1 MRINKNTIF
10 SEKALQKH
18 KRVEEKKKKIDDVLH
33 VIKDK
38 RQEEENARIRRLNYL
53 ENRGRFAVLD
63 DSSSDED
70 DYAVLKIKP
79 HVSPRLQPVKT
90 CNKSV
95 SFIDKKAQELAQK
108 KTEKYNAYM
117 ESLYG
122 YWPLPSMKDIMKG
135 RRSFLDYPDN
145 ALLFELTEVH
155 GGWSIYM
162 EFMEGKLVGGRLGVI
177 EHAINNARRK
187 RRWLWSPE
195 EHARIEREDAEREE
209 AARLLEE
216 ERCRKI
222 EEEARLLEEERLRK
236 IEEAARILEEE
247 RLRKI
252 EEAARIEEE
261 RLRVIKE
268 AKEVAER
275 EQAALIESLRKQMQD
290 SIYYRAFNEY
300 LYIPGGWGYVVDV
313 FDSNYRHPV
322 QSSCTY
328 FDDSDT
334 ESISE
339 EEEAE
344 DADTDIE
351 DFMDC
356 ISDTE

>member
-70 DYAVLKIKP
+70 DYTVLKIKP

-108 KTEKYNAYM
+108 KSERYNAYM

-145 ALLFELTEVH
+145 ALLFELTEIH

-177 EHAINNARRK
+177 ENAINNARRK

-236 IEEAARILEEE
+236 IEEAARIEEE
-247 RLRKI
+247 RLR
-252 EEAARIEEE
+252 A
-261 RLRVIKE
+261 IKE
-268 AKEVAER
+268 AKEAAER
-275 EQAALIESLRKQMQD
+275 EQAARIESLRKQMQD
-290 SIYYRAFNEY
+290 CIYYRAFNEY
-300 LYIPGGWGYVVDV
+300 LHIPGGWGYVVDV

-339 EEEAE
+339 EEDE
-344 DADTDIE
+344 DEETDIE

>member
-1 MRINKNTIF
+1 MRINKTNVIF

-38 RQEEENARIRRLNYL
+38 KQEEENERIRRVNYL

-70 DYAVLKIKP
+70 DYAVLKIKQYRL
-79 HVSPRLQPVKT
+79 PRPQPVKS

-95 SFIDKKAQELAQK
+95 SFIDKKVQELVQK
-108 KTEKYNAYM
+108 KSERYNAYM
-117 ESLYG
+117 ESIYG

-135 RRSFLDYPDN
+135 RRSLLDYPDN
-145 ALLFELTEVH
+145 ALLFELTEMP

-162 EFMEGKLVGGRLGVI
+162 EFIEGKLVSGRLGVI
-177 EHAINNARRK
+177 ENAINNARRK

-222 EEEARLLEEERLRK
+222 DEEARLLEEERLRK
-236 IEEAARILEEE
+236 IESERKAEEE
-247 RLRKI
+247 RLQKLQKEK
-252 EEAARIEEE
+252 EEAE
-261 RLRVIKE
+261 RQ
-268 AKEVAER
+268 
-275 EQAALIESLRKQMQD
+275 QAALIESLRKQMQD
-290 SIYYRAFNEY
+290 CIYYRAFNEY
-300 LYIPGGWGYVVDV
+300 LHIPGGWGYVGDV
-313 FDSNYRHPV
+313 FDSNYRHPI
-322 QSSCTY
+322 QTSHTY

-334 ESISE
+334 ESMSE
-339 EEEAE
+339 EEVE